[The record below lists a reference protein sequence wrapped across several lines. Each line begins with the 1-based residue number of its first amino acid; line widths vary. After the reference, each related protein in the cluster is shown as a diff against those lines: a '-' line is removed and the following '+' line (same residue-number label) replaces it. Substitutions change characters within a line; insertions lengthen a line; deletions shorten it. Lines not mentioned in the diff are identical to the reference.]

1 MTLLTSLFP
10 FSRQT
15 GRNRIFL
22 AVPATPFRGQT
33 SEVMIVKPEGV
44 VPVAITDVWCRNRHP
59 DSPDDEDDLP
69 SPLLA
74 KLGGIG
80 SAAVT
85 DNPRNCRL
93 NSAD

>member
-1 MTLLTSLFP
+1 M
-10 FSRQT
+10 
-15 GRNRIFL
+15 
-22 AVPATPFRGQT
+22 AVPAHPFRAQT
-33 SEVMIVKPEGV
+33 SEVMIIKFEGV
-44 VPVAITDVWCRNRHP
+44 GSVAIKDVWCTTRHP

-85 DNPRNCRL
+85 DNPLPVQLHRL
-93 NSAD
+93 KSADNKYSIIYSNLV